1 MKSLVL
7 EADRV
12 LRFKE
17 HDFPEVPGWARIRVA
32 FAGICGSDIG
42 RGFRGGAYHYPLV
55 MGHEF
60 SGTVLRPGSGNRVRA
75 GNRVAVYPLLPC
87 GQCSACR
94 EGNPQLCSH
103 YDYFGSRRDGG
114 FTSELSVPEE
124 NLVPVPPNV
133 SLEEAALCEP
143 AAVAHHA
150 VARLG
155 ISSGIRAAVWGAGPV
170 GLLAAQWL
178 RIFGCS
184 AVTMIDIDA
193 GKLRLAESL
202 GFSTGLSADRFDCC
216 VEACG
221 LAATRAQA
229 LAAAG
234 RHGKVLFIGNAEGD
248 WTVTAKQFSGILRN
262 EQTLFGTWNST
273 IAEDWTAVLDN
284 CATEK
289 LQLSPLIS
297 GTDPL
302 SRGREIFEAI
312 AAREKKGCKFLL
324 QP

>member
-7 EADRV
+7 KADRV
-12 LRFKE
+12 LRFEE
-17 HDFPEVPGWARIRVA
+17 HEPPEAPGWARVRVA
-32 FAGICGSDIG
+32 FAGICGSDLG
-42 RGFRGGAYHYPLV
+42 RAFRGGAYHYPLV

-60 SGTVLRPGSGNRVRA
+60 SGVVLRPGSGNRVRPGDRA
-75 GNRVAVYPLLPC
+75 AVYPLLPC
-87 GQCSACR
+87 GRCPACL
-94 EGNPQLCSH
+94 EGNPQLCSD

-114 FTSELSVPEE
+114 FTGELSVPEE
-124 NLVPVPPNV
+124 NLVPVPPDV

-155 ISSGIRAAVWGAGPV
+155 IRPGNRAAVWGAGPV

-184 AVTMIDIDA
+184 EVTLIDIDA
-193 GKLRLAESL
+193 GKLQLAESL
-202 GFSTGLSADRFDCC
+202 GFATGQPAAPPDCC

-221 LAATRAQA
+221 LAETRTQA

-234 RHGKVLFIGNAEGD
+234 RQGKILFIGNAAGD
-248 WTVTAKQFSGILRN
+248 WTVTAKQFSGMLRR

-273 IAEDWTAVLDN
+273 IAKDWTAVLDR
-284 CATEK
+284 CAAGE
-289 LQLSPLIS
+289 LRLAPLIS
-297 GTDPL
+297 GIEPL
-302 SRGREIFEAI
+302 GSGREVFEAI
-312 AAREKKGCKFLL
+312 AAGRMRGCKFLL
-324 QP
+324 RP